1 MFCQSI
7 FASEGLRACS
17 QLDLNQVWIGLP
29 KTYTKEDLPVDSWE
43 VKTAQKPKKW
53 KHLSCAADEV
63 IKNHRNINV
72 ELPGG
77 ANCTRA
83 LEPIKVILSR
93 YDGPYVMKT
102 VLG

>member
-1 MFCQSI
+1 M
-7 FASEGLRACS
+7 
-17 QLDLNQVWIGLP
+17 WISLP
-29 KTYTKEDLPVDSWE
+29 KTYRKEDLPVDSWE

-53 KHLSCAADEV
+53 KNLSCVADEV

-72 ELPGG
+72 ELLGG

-83 LEPIKVILSR
+83 LEPIKVIPSR

-102 VLG
+102 VLD